1 MVSTRE
7 LRADYKIGPPGWQ
20 SQNRRA
26 GVGEKTGQ
34 FKGLSGEKLWAGK
47 AAAAFPPRAANFA
60 LYSGFGILNS
70 G

>member
-34 FKGLSGEKLWAGK
+34 FKGLSGRKGFEPAKL
-47 AAAAFPPRAANFA
+47 PPPFRLARQILRFIPA
-60 LYSGFGILNS
+60 LEF
-70 G
+70 

>member
-1 MVSTRE
+1 
-7 LRADYKIGPPGWQ
+7 
-20 SQNRRA
+20 
-26 GVGEKTGQ
+26 VGEKTGQ

-60 LYSGFGILNS
+60 LYSGSGILNS